1 MNAARIVLSPFE
13 DYTRECIGR
22 PTRRRNRSP
31 GCCSVRDVGCIKQ
44 GLASEHLRC
53 RLIDSTDRT
62 ARAMM
67 GRLFPRSAKTA
78 VLSWRHEQGGSP
90 DAASAASRHQ
100 RAGRLGVAADR
111 PWRPLTGTGQ
121 ALSEPTGVVGV
132 DPTNHDILYSSSAD
146 GLVKSLDGGQSWS
159 VILPTAE
166 YAHTIAVS
174 PANHDVVYVGLGK
187 RGDPG
192 RFRYLRSKDGGA
204 SWEQTELH
212 LYSLCGWSVP
222 ILLPHPTDENRL
234 FRSADCRS
242 GANFYDHLRQSL
254 DQGASWTTLF
264 GVGRAGIS
272 NRDSSHPQYAYPT
285 DMVGGQGAEPGRFY
299 LVTHR
304 DSRVGRGTSL
314 FRSDDDAQTWTEIF
328 RSRPATEPDGAI
340 IQLGGLTYDLARPD
354 TVYLGRNVYAPSTDA
369 SRPLTFVSAGVLMS
383 ADGGSTWT
391 ALGRQDLPEIY
402 DLALGVDRR
411 NLYVADKEDLRRF
424 RLE

>member
-1 MNAARIVLSPFE
+1 MPRLPLLAISALVLSALLL
-13 DYTRECIGR
+13 IGPGTAPAVATAVR
-22 PTRRRNRSP
+22 QDPAPAPDWESSGLTGPVRRIFVPSS
-31 GCCSVRDVGCIKQ
+31 GAL
-44 GLASEHLRC
+44 LAS
-53 RLIDSTDRT
+53 T
-62 ARAMM
+62 ATA
-67 GRLFPRSAKTA
+67 LVRSDD
-78 VLSWRHEQGGSP
+78 GGTPPS
-90 DAASAASRHQ
+90 
-100 RAGRLGVAADR
+100 
-111 PWRPLTGTGQ
+111 WRPLTGPGQ
-121 ALSEPTGVVGV
+121 ALNEPTGVIGV
-132 DPTNHDILYSSSAD
+132 DPTNHDMLYSSSAD

-166 YAHTIAVS
+166 YAHASAVS
-174 PANHDVVYVGLGK
+174 PANHDIVYVGLGK

-204 SWEQTELH
+204 SWEQTEQH

-272 NRDSSHPQYAYPT
+272 NRDSNHPQYAYPT

-314 FRSDDDAQTWTEIF
+314 FRSDDDAQTWTEVF

-354 TVYLGRNVYAPSTDA
+354 TVYLGQNVYAPSTDA

-383 ADGGSTWT
+383 VDGGSTWT

-411 NLYVADKEDLRRF
+411 NLYVADKEDFRRL